1 MRADMSPARCHE
13 PAALVPSSLLV
24 VLMTAPGAE
33 ACNATCKRDFAR
45 CMATQCGAGVGRE
58 PCRRRCKPAAIRT
71 LAYVVSECRED
82 AAGMEVGRQ
91 ALRTRRGDREPITVV
106 VFGPSEPMPDPQGL
120 CPQYGKSRDG
130 TVPVLTARL
139 QRLAVSPDGSGVV
152 SEVNDSFSID
162 PPRY

>member
-58 PCRRRCKPAAIRT
+58 ACRRRCKPA
-71 LAYVVSECRED
+71 
-82 AAGMEVGRQ
+82 VG
-91 ALRTRRGDREPITVV
+91 
-106 VFGPSEPMPDPQGL
+106 
-120 CPQYGKSRDG
+120 
-130 TVPVLTARL
+130 
-139 QRLAVSPDGSGVV
+139 PDGSGIVF
-152 SEVNDSFSID
+152 EVNDSFSID